1 MKIAII
7 CSNTAERKWKFW
19 TYLQLQDG
27 GRGILLATTTT
38 FVRSYFC
45 LRSLFYYSEKLC
57 WLGKIWAVDV
67 SFDEVVKSEPWVR
80 LVWRTIYLKASV
92 KKKKKNAIAQRRR
105 SWWCDLAREMQT
117 SLFRR
122 LAPSLAARF
131 QRNQNII
138 SSFSSSSSSSV
149 LHHATSSPSSPDVE
163 PVHITENCVRVCS
176 FFSQLLFNCNLF
188 FHSILEQIHFKILIR
203 F

>member
-92 KKKKKNAIAQRRR
+92 KKKKKKRNRAKKKILMVWFSERDANIAVSKTR
-105 SWWCDLAREMQT
+105 SIVGSTISTEPEYYK
-117 SLFRR
+117 LFFIFIFFFR
-122 LAPSLAARF
+122 
-131 QRNQNII
+131 
-138 SSFSSSSSSSV
+138 
-149 LHHATSSPSSPDVE
+149 SSPC
-163 PVHITENCVRVCS
+163 HIFTV
-176 FFSQLLFNCNLF
+176 FSRRGTCPHNRKLRSRMLFLL
-188 FHSILEQIHFKILIR
+188 SIAF
-203 F
+203 